1 MSAET
6 VQPLIEP
13 DAEQMLRHLEHL
25 FGGYLDG
32 CQEGRIELAW
42 TDGRDGKLRHA
53 AIFGTD
59 ELDALVERAAREN
72 RLPGQ
77 NVYIGQALRKP
88 DTPPFGRCTDADFF
102 AMPALYTDID
112 DDVLGAAREQYRDAG
127 CPPTAVVVTGRKP
140 HTRAQLLWRLE
151 SPERDPDIC
160 RSQNL
165 ALSLALG
172 GDRTVVNPSRVLRLG
187 GSIAWPAKPGRVLER
202 TEFHLFD
209 DDRPKV
215 YLGDQL
221 ARAFPPQ
228 PAAAPKPDD
237 LAADGTRP
245 SSAATPWLRIGSEF
259 DGVSVDACLAA
270 VRAGDH
276 WHDNLVR
283 LTGHWIARGWSD
295 AEILTAA
302 QALTLAGYTVDQ
314 TRREVAPMIA
324 GGRAKW
330 NIPNPEHALTQ
341 SALAPFVLRPIGRLD
356 PAQRPPRDWLVRHR
370 MMRKHTTVTAAAPGV
385 GKSTLTIEEAVSLAS
400 GRDFLGFGIGRPHK
414 VAVINNEET
423 RDELERR
430 IEVTCVH
437 FGVPFESIAETFFL
451 HSGIDA
457 EKFVVAVRGKDDT
470 VIVQPRVAELTQF
483 VAETGIDLVV
493 IDPFAQAHRIPEKE
507 NDEIEQ
513 VMIALR
519 DIAARGNAAVHVV
532 HHTRKPPAGTA
543 HQAGDIFAVRGGGAI
558 VGDAHFVF
566 TLADMGRDDAE
577 SLGIAE
583 ADRKRFVRLDDAKGK
598 LAPPSGAQWF
608 ERLGVCMPYGLLGEE
623 VGVLVPKQ
631 FDDGAT
637 AVSAHRAT
645 EILNAIDER
654 WQSGNPFS
662 ASPQSDRYVVPMMVQ
677 RFGLAKKSARSLL
690 ADWVSNAMVRVE
702 VYDTDAKAKG
712 LRVLKW
718 PG

>member
-32 CQEGRIELAW
+32 CHEGRIELAW

-59 ELDALVERAAREN
+59 ALDVLVERAAREN

-102 AMPALYTDID
+102 AMTALYTDID
-112 DDVLGAAREQYRDAG
+112 DDVLSAARERYRDAG

-165 ALSLALG
+165 ALALALG

-245 SSAATPWLRIGSEF
+245 STAARPALQIGSEF

-493 IDPFAQAHRIPEKE
+493 IDPFVQAHRIPEKE